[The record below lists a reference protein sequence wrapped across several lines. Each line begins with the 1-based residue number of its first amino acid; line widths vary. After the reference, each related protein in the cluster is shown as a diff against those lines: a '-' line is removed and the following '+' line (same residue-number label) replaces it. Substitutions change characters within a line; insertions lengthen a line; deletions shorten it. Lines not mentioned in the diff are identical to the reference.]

1 MPHLHDNPALAIP
14 IIVILGAV
22 AQWLA
27 WRVRLPAILPLLLIG
42 FIIGPVLNLIKPTEL
57 LGGDL
62 LFSGVSLAVGLILFE
77 GGLTLRLSEAQA
89 TGVVRRLITI
99 GALATWIGATFA
111 AWLIAGLPLTL
122 AFLFGALIIVTG
134 PTVIGPLLRNI
145 RPTKQI
151 GSVLRWEGVLIDPI
165 GAVVAVLVFEF
176 LLIDNR
182 GEALGQTVLLLARM
196 ILAGGV
202 TGLAG
207 GLLLSSLLRR
217 RLLPDYLVSV
227 VSLALVFAAFSLS
240 NQFAGESGLL
250 ATTLMGLVT
259 ANRRVPNIQELLDFK
274 ETLST
279 LLISVLFIIL
289 AAETELEALVGALSW
304 RNLLTVLVIMVVV
317 RPLTVFT
324 SSLGSPLSL
333 REKLFLS
340 WIAPRGIVAASIS
353 ALFAFELT
361 REGHLGAEVLEPLV
375 FLVII
380 GTIVLNSLTAKPLA
394 RLLELSEPNPQGF
407 LILGAHAFAR
417 SVARLLEGEGVSVVL
432 ADTNWANVAK
442 ARIGGLS
449 AYYGS
454 PLSDR
459 SDDELQLSGI
469 GHLLALTSNDEAN
482 ALAALKYA
490 REFGTGRVFQLSPT
504 HATDERQTLSVEQR
518 GRLLFRPHASF
529 PVIERLR
536 ERGAEIR
543 KTEITDKFTLADF
556 ERLYGDDVL
565 ILFTI
570 QSGSIVVV
578 TEELQLPAAGTALV
592 TLSIEPKSGSLKP

>member
-14 IIVILGAV
+14 IIVILGAA

-57 LGGDL
+57 LGSDL

-99 GALATWIGATFA
+99 GALVTWIGATFA

-182 GEALGQTVLLLARM
+182 GEALGQTILLLARM

-240 NQFAGESGLL
+240 NQFAGESAFL
-250 ATTLMGLVT
+250 
-259 ANRRVPNIQELLDFK
+259 
-274 ETLST
+274 
-279 LLISVLFIIL
+279 
-289 AAETELEALVGALSW
+289 
-304 RNLLTVLVIMVVV
+304 
-317 RPLTVFT
+317 RP
-324 SSLGSPLSL
+324 
-333 REKLFLS
+333 R
-340 WIAPRGIVAASIS
+340 
-353 ALFAFELT
+353 
-361 REGHLGAEVLEPLV
+361 
-375 FLVII
+375 
-380 GTIVLNSLTAKPLA
+380 
-394 RLLELSEPNPQGF
+394 
-407 LILGAHAFAR
+407 
-417 SVARLLEGEGVSVVL
+417 
-432 ADTNWANVAK
+432 
-442 ARIGGLS
+442 
-449 AYYGS
+449 
-454 PLSDR
+454 
-459 SDDELQLSGI
+459 
-469 GHLLALTSNDEAN
+469 
-482 ALAALKYA
+482 
-490 REFGTGRVFQLSPT
+490 
-504 HATDERQTLSVEQR
+504 
-518 GRLLFRPHASF
+518 
-529 PVIERLR
+529 
-536 ERGAEIR
+536 
-543 KTEITDKFTLADF
+543 
-556 ERLYGDDVL
+556 
-565 ILFTI
+565 
-570 QSGSIVVV
+570 
-578 TEELQLPAAGTALV
+578 
-592 TLSIEPKSGSLKP
+592 